1 MSSMSDK
8 DANELNILAQRSES
22 NAPDL
27 CSAGSST
34 SSLPKVLF
42 RVGVCACVCAR
53 ASACV
58 PVSWCNL
65 DASIDNCIP
74 VASDEQ

>member
-27 CSAGSST
+27 YSAGSST
-34 SSLPKVLF
+34 SSLAKVLF
-42 RVGVCACVCAR
+42 RVGVCAR
-53 ASACV
+53 ASACA

-65 DASIDNCIP
+65 DSCIDNCIP